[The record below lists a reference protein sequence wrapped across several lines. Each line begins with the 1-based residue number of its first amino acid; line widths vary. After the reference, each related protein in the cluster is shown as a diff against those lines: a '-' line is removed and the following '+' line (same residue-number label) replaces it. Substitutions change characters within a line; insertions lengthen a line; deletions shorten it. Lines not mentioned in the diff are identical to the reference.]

1 MIDAIV
7 MRVVDLVFR
16 WAVYLD
22 EREKDHKRRV
32 EESDRH
38 LREELQAAD
47 KRRR

>member
-1 MIDAIV
+1 MIDTIV

-22 EREKDHKRRV
+22 EREKYRQRRIQ
-32 EESDRH
+32 ESDRA
-38 LREELQAAD
+38 LREELLAAD